1 MLGARRGCLKS
12 HRQNDRVIQSSS
24 YRVICGIR
32 EEGGGCRRGSGGR
45 AFRSQLLPGV
55 MDQAS
60 GLQGTSG
67 DRSDRRSPQES
78 AAEVREGNL
87 FLPAK
92 RLLNGLKS
100 SILSLAL
107 PTDHST
113 FMINQPWIPRAE
125 AREGKGYLCLAI

>member
-1 MLGARRGCLKS
+1 
-12 HRQNDRVIQSSS
+12 
-24 YRVICGIR
+24 
-32 EEGGGCRRGSGGR
+32 
-45 AFRSQLLPGV
+45 

-113 FMINQPWIPRAE
+113 FMPVSCGIWQHPHF
-125 AREGKGYLCLAI
+125 